1 MAKMFPE
8 KFPRLDD
15 ENRWAENQVFEKFKT
30 LDDQWMVFYS
40 VAWQSERFGKEGDG
54 ESDFVLVHPSYGIF
68 TVEVKGG
75 SLIEIVDGV
84 WYTNSRNGRNQLKQS
99 PFAQAVDS
107 KYALRRYLSA
117 KVPGFREN
125 TMLGHF
131 VVFPSHEQEGDLGPD
146 GPREIVCD
154 KRDLQNIGKTL
165 ASITNH
171 WNLALKLN
179 ATEFADVR
187 QALAPTVQLRR
198 LLKNRVEDIN
208 RELFEMTE
216 SQISAMRLLRH
227 HRKYIVTGSAGTGK
241 TLLAVARARQLQE
254 DGFKTLLIC
263 FNKPLGNLLRKE
275 VEGSGI
281 IAGSFH
287 SICYDLAEQTGMLG
301 TAEDT
306 AEWWDTVLPSKLPDA
321 AFVKN
326 IAIDAIVVD
335 EAQDMHP
342 EWWDYLKLLF
352 DNEEDGIMS
361 VFADSNQDLYRK
373 GWLPPF
379 ETSETPL
386 DQNCRNTIEIAN
398 RVNSAVGNGAP
409 ALGVSGVTPTFKEE
423 STPEKMRKAAISS
436 VSGFINDGQLGTS
449 QIAVLSDRREDV
461 EVIENALDQL
471 GIAGVVVDTIHRFKG
486 LESDAAVVI
495 LHDSDDDEIRRLAYV
510 GMSRAKVVLH
520 VVGNSSVRAKIK
532 WGDAKLRP

>member
-1 MAKMFPE
+1 
-8 KFPRLDD
+8 
-15 ENRWAENQVFEKFKT
+15 
-30 LDDQWMVFYS
+30 
-40 VAWQSERFGKEGDG
+40 
-54 ESDFVLVHPSYGIF
+54 
-68 TVEVKGG
+68 
-75 SLIEIVDGV
+75 
-84 WYTNSRNGRNQLKQS
+84 
-99 PFAQAVDS
+99 
-107 KYALRRYLSA
+107 
-117 KVPGFREN
+117 
-125 TMLGHF
+125 MLGHF

-146 GPREIVCD
+146 GPRKIVCD
-154 KRDLQNIGKTL
+154 KRDLENIGKTV
-165 ASITNH
+165 ASIANH

-263 FNKPLGNLLRKE
+263 FNRPLGNLLRKE

-326 IAIDAIVVD
+326 MAIDAIVVD

-361 VFADSNQDLYRK
+361 VFADSNQDLYRQ

-398 RVNSAVGNGAP
+398 
-409 ALGVSGVTPTFKEE
+409 
-423 STPEKMRKAAISS
+423 SS
-436 VSGFINDGQLGTS
+436 VC
-449 QIAVLSDRREDV
+449 AVEPTV
-461 EVIENALDQL
+461 
-471 GIAGVVVDTIHRFKG
+471 
-486 LESDAAVVI
+486 
-495 LHDSDDDEIRRLAYV
+495 
-510 GMSRAKVVLH
+510 
-520 VVGNSSVRAKIK
+520 
-532 WGDAKLRP
+532 

>member
-8 KFPRLDD
+8 KFPKLDD
-15 ENRWAENQVFEKFKT
+15 ENRWAERQVFETFKT

-54 ESDFVLVHPSYGIF
+54 EADFVLVHPSHGIF

-84 WYTNSRNGRNQLKQS
+84 WYTNSRRGRNKLKQS

-107 KYALRRYLSA
+107 KTALRRYLST

-125 TMLGHF
+125 AALGHF

-146 GPREIVCD
+146 GPREIICD
-154 KRDLQNIGKTL
+154 KRDLENIGKTV
-165 ASITNH
+165 ASIANH

-179 ATEFADVR
+179 TTEVAAVR

-198 LLKNRVEDIN
+198 LLKNRIEDIN
-208 RELFEMTE
+208 HELFEMTE

-241 TLLAVARARQLQE
+241 TLLALARARQLQE

-275 VEGSGI
+275 VEGTGI

-301 TAEDT
+301 TTEDS
-306 AEWWDTVLPSKLPDA
+306 AEWWDTVLPSMLPDA

-326 IAIDAIVVD
+326 IAIDAIVID

-352 DNEEDGIMS
+352 DNEDNGIMS
-361 VFADSNQDLYRK
+361 VFADSNQDLYRQ

-386 DQNCRNTIEIAN
+386 DQNCRNTVEIAN
-398 RVNSAVGNGAP
+398 RVNSAVGDGAP
-409 ALGVSGVTPTFKEE
+409 TLGVSGVTPTFKEE
-423 STPEKMRKAAISS
+423 STTEKMRKAAISS
-436 VSGFINDGQLGTS
+436 VSGFINEGQLTTS
-449 QIAVLSDRREDV
+449 QITVLSNRKEDV
-461 EVIENALDQL
+461 DAIQDALA
-471 GIAGVVVDTIHRFKG
+471 GIGITGVTVDTIHRFKG

-495 LHDSDDDEIRRLAYV
+495 LHDSEEIEIRRLAYV

-520 VVGNSSVRAKIK
+520 VVGSSGVRTKIR
-532 WGDAKLRP
+532 WDG

>member
-1 MAKMFPE
+1 
-8 KFPRLDD
+8 
-15 ENRWAENQVFEKFKT
+15 
-30 LDDQWMVFYS
+30 
-40 VAWQSERFGKEGDG
+40 
-54 ESDFVLVHPSYGIF
+54 
-68 TVEVKGG
+68 
-75 SLIEIVDGV
+75 
-84 WYTNSRNGRNQLKQS
+84 
-99 PFAQAVDS
+99 
-107 KYALRRYLSA
+107 
-117 KVPGFREN
+117 
-125 TMLGHF
+125 MLGHF

-146 GPREIVCD
+146 GPRKIVCD
-154 KRDLQNIGKTL
+154 KRDLENIGKTV
-165 ASITNH
+165 ASIANH

-263 FNKPLGNLLRKE
+263 FNRPLGNLLRKE

-326 IAIDAIVVD
+326 MAIDAIVVD

-361 VFADSNQDLYRK
+361 VFADSNQDLYRQ

-409 ALGVSGVTPTFKEE
+409 TLGVSGVTPTFKEE

-436 VSGFINDGQLGTS
+436 VSGFINDGQLATS
-449 QIAVLSDRREDV
+449 QITVLSDRREDV
-461 EVIENALDQL
+461 EAIENALDQL
-471 GIAGVVVDTIHRFKG
+471 GIAGVAVDTVHRFKG

-532 WGDAKLRP
+532 WGDAK